1 MALGADQNRVGVL
14 EDIVP
19 GTSRGTSIGTV
30 TIVNHFEK
38 VPERLHYGKC
48 YYITAVL
55 LLPLIQWSGLV
66 WSRTKQQYYIV
77 SNKVLRFEK

>member
-38 VPERLHYGKC
+38 VPERLRKETTTRKNKKYS
-48 YYITAVL
+48 YNRVL
-55 LLPLIQWSGLV
+55 
-66 WSRTKQQYYIV
+66 K
-77 SNKVLRFEK
+77 